1 MSNNEW
7 DFQLSG
13 TCIYVLYIC
22 IYVFASKQIGP
33 KENNGTI
40 ETFTLVLHGTRKMP
54 EYRKNGPRIYNQDYN
69 RMQNIVSIIE
79 FIGLS
84 MNCIRA
90 VCSSLIFF
98 TFYIKNVRV
107 HLSQNEDQ
115 SSTFKKKLGLLMQ
128 ETNDIYEKEW
138 LEFL

>member
-1 MSNNEW
+1 MY
-7 DFQLSG
+7 
-13 TCIYVLYIC
+13 CIYVS
-22 IYVFASKQIGP
+22 ASQQIGP

-40 ETFTLVLHGTRKMP
+40 ETFTLVLHGTRKIP

-69 RMQNIVSIIE
+69 RMRNIVSIIE
-79 FIGLS
+79 RIGLS
-84 MNCIRA
+84 MNYKRA

-107 HLSQNEDQ
+107 HLSQDEDQ

-128 ETNDIYEKEW
+128 ETNDIYEKDW